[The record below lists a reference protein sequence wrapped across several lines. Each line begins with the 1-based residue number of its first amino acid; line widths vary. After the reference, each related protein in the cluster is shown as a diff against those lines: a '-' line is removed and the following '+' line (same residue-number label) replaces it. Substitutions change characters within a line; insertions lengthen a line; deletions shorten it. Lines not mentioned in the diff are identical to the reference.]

1 MTNQT
6 ATAWVAVGE
15 KFSKHHA
22 FNEDQVRAFATAAGD
37 TNPLHHDAAAAGCSR
52 YGALIVSGTHSTAL
66 ILGLTAEH
74 FSKRFSVVGVS
85 FSVDFRQA
93 VLASAA
99 VRIEWEVVATSMK
112 GQTAQEVELR
122 GGLYDK
128 RGQLCV
134 QAAGTV
140 KVSATA

>member
-6 ATAWVAVGE
+6 APWIAIGE

-37 TNPLHHDAAAAGCSR
+37 TNPLHHDAAAAERSR
-52 YGALIVSGTHSTAL
+52 YGGLIVSGTHTTAL
-66 ILGLTAEH
+66 ILGLTAAH
-74 FSKRFSVVGVS
+74 FSRNFSVVGVS
-85 FSVDFRQA
+85 FSVEFRQA

-112 GQTAQEVELR
+112 GETAQKVELR
-122 GGLYDK
+122 GGMYDES
-128 RGQLCV
+128 GQLCV
-134 QAAGTV
+134 QATGMV
-140 KVSATA
+140 KLSAST